1 MTPGD
6 IIKRPIALTEKA
18 ALLKESNKVV
28 FEVAL
33 RANKIEIKKAV
44 EAMFDVDVV
53 EVNTLV
59 QRGKMKRMGR
69 GDAKRP
75 NWKKAIVT
83 LREGDDIQFF
93 DESET
98 EESDSKKE
106 E

>member
-18 ALLKESNKVV
+18 ALLKEDNKVV

-33 RANKIEIKKAV
+33 KANKIEIRKAV
-44 EAMFDVDVV
+44 EEMFDVDVV

-69 GDAKRP
+69 GEAKRP

-93 DESET
+93 DESEA
-98 EESDSKKE
+98 EASDSKKE